1 MVTHLKILEFC
12 KVLPFERVLFRGVIK
27 MVDIYFVT
35 GASGSGKFDIG
46 VPDYAN
52 KT

>member
-12 KVLPFERVLFRGVIK
+12 KVLPFERV
-27 MVDIYFVT
+27 DIYFVT
-35 GASGSGKFDIG
+35 DASGSGKFDIG
-46 VPDYAN
+46 APDYAN